1 MIFIVILSFFA
12 IIFTLKEFFYYF
24 KIFEF
29 CNITINIPRFPISF
43 LTIICALFS
52 FCLVLT
58 WKLSEY
64 FIITDLLALFIV
76 FASFKILKINSL
88 KKGTIFLLIIGTYE
102 ILQEF
107 VFKYWFESSIIRF
120 TSSDFCFPL
129 KFEIPNFGV
138 FLTKRCSWLS
148 VMTLIFPGL
157 FLSYFH
163 RYDSSK
169 KIKVYFLMG
178 YFGYLCGN
186 GIWIFSSF
194 IAAYSSP
201 LLFYAFP
208 FMIGFCSMLAYKRNE
223 NLELWQGIFYDYDRV
238 CANVRKIKENKE
250 VFEENS
256 DAFHK
261 EMLFEGLLDSSF
273 ESNREDE
280 KIEERKVG
288 EKKKEMEIFGGSQ
301 VIKSKIKVLE
311 EMKFMP
317 GMSISNKEELNL
329 IMKNK
334 AN

>member
-1 MIFIVILSFFA
+1 
-12 IIFTLKEFFYYF
+12 
-24 KIFEF
+24 
-29 CNITINIPRFPISF
+29 
-43 LTIICALFS
+43 
-52 FCLVLT
+52 
-58 WKLSEY
+58 
-64 FIITDLLALFIV
+64 
-76 FASFKILKINSL
+76 
-88 KKGTIFLLIIGTYE
+88 
-102 ILQEF
+102 
-107 VFKYWFESSIIRF
+107 
-120 TSSDFCFPL
+120 
-129 KFEIPNFGV
+129 
-138 FLTKRCSWLS
+138 
-148 VMTLIFPGL
+148 
-157 FLSYFH
+157 
-163 RYDSSK
+163 
-169 KIKVYFLMG
+169 MG